1 MPEPVL
7 IAGASARAGAPAASV
22 GRPAGGAPA
31 RGARLSAA
39 LLAGLV
45 LPACATGA
53 FPSATEGARP
63 DERVEVLASFYP
75 LQYVAEQVG
84 GGAVV
89 VSSLTPSG
97 ADGHDVELTPSQVAR
112 LGEVDLVVHVS
123 GGLQPATDEALE
135 VVPPAALVDA
145 ADVVGLAPT
154 GGSDGP
160 ADPHFWLDPLLL
172 ADLGDEVAAT
182 LGDVDPDRA
191 RDWDRRAADLRV
203 RLEALDV
210 ELAEGLAPCDG
221 AALVVSHE
229 AFGYLADRHGIEQ
242 VGLTGIDPEVP
253 PTPARLRRAV
263 EVVEGRDVGT
273 VFFER
278 SAGPRVTEALAGDL
292 GLATGVLDPLE
303 QHPGPD
309 EDYESVMRANLA
321 ALTAGLSC
329 G

>member
-1 MPEPVL
+1 MSRPPRLAPV
-7 IAGASARAGAPAASV
+7 V
-22 GRPAGGAPA
+22 V
-31 RGARLSAA
+31 A
-39 LLAGLV
+39 LLAGLG
-45 LPACATGA
+45 LAACSTGTPPTAAPAA
-53 FPSATEGARP
+53 PPE
-63 DERVEVLASFYP
+63 EQVEVLASFYP

-84 GGAVV
+84 GDAVA
-89 VSSLTPSG
+89 VSNLTPPG

-112 LGEVDLVVHVS
+112 LGEVDLVVHLS
-123 GGLQPATDEALE
+123 GGLQPATDDALE

-145 ADVVGLAPT
+145 ADVVDLAPT
-154 GGSDGP
+154 RGSDGA

-172 ADLGDEVAAT
+172 ADLGDRVAAT
-182 LGDVDPDRA
+182 LGQVDPDRT
-191 RDWDRRAADLRV
+191 RDWDWRAADLRA
-203 RLEALDV
+203 RLETLDV
-210 ELAEGLAPCDG
+210 ELTEALAPCDG

-278 SAGPRVTEALAGDL
+278 SAGPRVTEALADDL

-303 QHPGPD
+303 QHPGAG
-309 EDYESVMRANLA
+309 EDYESVMRANLV
-321 ALTAGLSC
+321 ALTDGLSC